1 MCSRKILALII
12 ATLMILTMLPVSAF
26 ADEQASDDVMIEEYA
41 DEVTEEAAEV
51 DSEVVEEAAKVSND
65 VESDAPA
72 DLEQPTDV
80 VETEE
85 APDLQE
91 PAMLEDEGDDTIFV
105 GADDEEKIAASKSV
119 TDEDE
124 DGVYDLKLRVT
135 GSSNKSQSEKIYKS
149 NVVIV
154 IDVSGSMGYR
164 AAGSSNTR
172 LYETKEA
179 AKKLVTELLKNN
191 KDEDGKKDIV
201 EISLIKFASLKE
213 TKDYWGSIEE
223 NGTSVVRSR
232 STSEFDL
239 HNDIDGLVAGGGTN
253 WEAALS
259 LAKTE
264 IDTYPISTD
273 ENVVETNNVIFLTD
287 GLPTLYVHDNG
298 TEGGNG
304 QEGDTNVRTCFNQAY
319 PYARRLVNTAEQAGT
334 DCTFYS
340 IFAYGSGN
348 TGIDYLRRLTNY
360 AYGSDNTATDTS
372 ENEHCFDAS
381 DTSKLEEAFKK
392 ISDKISSNVGFGGV
406 EVDDGLSVG
415 ATNSTIAVDGYVHP
429 EAFNYTVY
437 DEDGTTVLY
446 TVSFDA
452 NNNATFKGASGNTL
466 GPVTKTTVTKTLPN
480 ADGVDEE
487 VTTDVYSVTVGSGDN
502 AKTYE
507 MTPATVGANG
517 MIEWKLAGLGILEKW
532 TYELSFKV
540 WPNQAAYDIAA
551 DLNNGIYETL
561 VEAIN
566 AYVESGEIT
575 QTEGDR
581 LKTTMEKDSSGKYVV
596 NTNYSQDVIYHQAS
610 VEQVEGHDPVENYEA
625 QQTDTITPIPAPI
638 PLAGSLIPMEK
649 IWATDLDDS
658 SELQELVFGKN
669 ETYTNYKVI
678 LSLTKD
684 GKNYKNYTFP
694 KLNAAGKPVDKDG
707 NETTDV
713 KSLVWSQDAAIA
725 PGMMVTE
732 NPGGITKTVTLGG
745 KTYYV
750 ISDGHEYKISE
761 TEGSDYHFEFT
772 TDDYHPMLVDGKL
785 MNIKFA
791 NVEANGKI
799 KNGTTAEIID
809 PDMTKVFATNTLK
822 GGINITKKVVDIDDS
837 TKELDVDD
845 SFEITV
851 HLTDADGNALPTKKA
866 ADQTEYTIDY
876 RIYYGEK
883 NPAYED
889 NIVLNEDGTVKY
901 SRSDHQY
908 KTGTSFTETLYIG
921 DVIRVVNVEN
931 DALFYVEEN
940 LGANSAYDL
949 DNVAYTIAY
958 GTETEAEYSDEDIVA
973 KESTTWYKV
982 KGNSASY
989 AVVTNK
995 CTPFYVYHS
1004 GVAGNGNLETVAV
1017 PKNSGTYDLTQN
1029 VTADT
1034 LYGGYYLNYAGKGTY
1049 ADDGVKG
1056 ENGVVYTG
1064 MNYDW
1069 SAADDQVQTVSGK
1082 AMKPTPRETYYIK
1095 EVPVYYLLN
1104 YYQLNYMKTDEQR
1117 LMSMYLISAID
1128 DLNYKETGFTIT
1140 QDNEKA
1146 KVASSVTF
1154 QNAAT
1159 GNKVTLKANT
1169 VFRTKGITGDGSEKD
1184 KLTYYDLTPNTKFF
1198 KADSSFSV
1206 KPYWI
1211 TPDGITVNGVSS
1223 REIKIETL
1231 TRKGVTKI
1239 DK

>member
-51 DSEVVEEAAKVSND
+51 DNEVVEEAAKVSND

-119 TDEDE
+119 TDEDG

-154 IDVSGSMGYR
+154 IDVSGSMDNA
-164 AAGSSNTR
+164 AAGSTNTR

-191 KDEDGKKDIV
+191 KDEDGKRDIV
-201 EISLIKFASLKE
+201 EISLIKFASLDE
-213 TKDYWGSIEE
+213 YSDYWVYY

-232 STSEFDL
+232 STSEYDL
-239 HNDIDGLVAGGGTN
+239 HSDIDDLVAGGGTN
-253 WEAALS
+253 WEAALR

-287 GLPTLYVHDNG
+287 GVPTLYVRNNG
-298 TEGGNG
+298 NEDGDG
-304 QEGDTNVRTCFNQAY
+304 QEGNNNVSTCFNQAY
-319 PYARRLVNTAEQAGT
+319 PYARPLVNTAEQAGT

-348 TGIDYLRRLTNY
+348 TGINYLRRLTNY
-360 AYGSDNTATDTS
+360 AYGSGTTATDTS

-415 ATNSTIAVDGYVHP
+415 ATNSTIAVDGTVHP

-480 ADGVDEE
+480 ADGVNEE

-561 VEAIN
+561 EAAIN

-575 QTEGDR
+575 QTEGNR

-669 ETYTNYKVI
+669 GAYTDYKVI

-684 GKNYKNYTFP
+684 GKNYKDYTFP

-707 NETTDV
+707 NETTDA

-761 TEGSDYHFEFT
+761 TAGSDYHFEFT

-799 KNGTTAEIID
+799 TNGTTAEIID

-822 GGINITKKVVDIDDS
+822 GGINITKKVVDQNGNEVVKFADP
-837 TKELDVDD
+837 LP
-845 SFEITV
+845 FNITV
-851 HLTDADGNALPTKKA
+851 NLTDEKGNALPDKTK
-866 ADQTEYTIDY
+866 DGVTYNYDY
-876 RIYYGEK
+876 RIYYGVN
-883 NPAYED
+883 NPEYDENATE
-889 NIVLNEDGTVKY
+889 TQ
-901 SRSDHQY
+901 RSEHIY
-908 KTGTSFTETLYIG
+908 GSGTSFEAEIYAG
-921 DVIRVVNVEN
+921 DTIRVVNVESG
-931 DALFYVEEN
+931 ALFNVVEATP
-940 LGANSAYDL
+940 GIGYSVDGYT
-949 DNVAYTIAY
+949 YTIAS
-958 GTETEAEYSDEDIVA
+958 GAQAEAAYAQEDIVTKDGTA
-973 KESTTWYKV
+973 WYKV

-989 AVVTNK
+989 ALVTNK
-995 CTPFYVYHS
+995 CEPFYVYHS
-1004 GVAGNGNLETVAV
+1004 GVAGDGNLETIQMSAV
-1017 PKNSGTYDLTQN
+1017 KPDGTYDLTQN
-1029 VTADT
+1029 LTKGT
-1034 LYGGYYLNYAGKGTY
+1034 LYGGYYLDYAGKGDY
-1049 ADDGVKG
+1049 ADDGKAG
-1056 ENGVVYTG
+1056 TTGAKYTG

-1069 SAADDQVQTVSGK
+1069 SAPQTTIGT
-1082 AMKPTPRETYYIK
+1082 AITPEAGETYYIK
-1095 EVPVYYLLN
+1095 EVPEYYLLN
-1104 YYQLNYMKTDEQR
+1104 YYQINYLKTGNKDLQS
-1117 LMSMYLISAID
+1117 LYLISAVD
-1128 DLNYKETGFTIT
+1128 DLNYSETGFILKSE
-1140 QDNEKA
+1140 DNQKA
-1146 KVASSVTF
+1146 RVASSVTF
-1154 QNAAT
+1154 KNYST
-1159 GNKVTLKANT
+1159 NRSVTLKANT
-1169 VFRTKGITGDGSEKD
+1169 VFRSKGITGNGSEKD
-1184 KLTYYDLTPNTKFF
+1184 KLTFYDLSKNTTYFAANTTF
-1198 KADSSFSV
+1198 TV
-1206 KPYWI
+1206 LPYWK
-1211 TPDGITVNGVSS
+1211 TPDGIIVNGVST
-1223 REIKIETL
+1223 RTVTINTL
-1231 TRKGVTKI
+1231 TKSGISKT
-1239 DK
+1239 DS